1 MSAID
6 LTNDAVR
13 EFRDQILGI
22 CLDHPKRKNPTAMEK
37 GVSRC
42 LYVDKED
49 PTLHCIIGEW
59 VVRYRPEAEDQ
70 LAQFDTSMPDGSA
83 GALLRHLG
91 EDDVAATADLVQT
104 FADDYGKPRKWKHVA
119 RRLLAD
125 AKVLVDEKGGAG
137 WLSH

>member
-6 LTNDAVR
+6 LTNYTVR

-49 PTLHCIIGEW
+49 PTLHYIIGEW
-59 VVRYRPEAEDQ
+59 VVRYRPEAGEL

-91 EDDVAATADLVQT
+91 EDDDVAATADLVQT
-104 FADDYGKPRKWKHVA
+104 FADNYGKPSKWKHVA

-125 AKVLVDEKGGAG
+125 AEVLVDEKEAG
-137 WLSH
+137 WLPH